1 MTETSW
7 LTDGENA
14 VEWAAL
20 VDEIE
25 LADFFQLHAIYLA
38 DASLEAPFV
47 AAFAAAMGERWVRF
61 ESSCVA
67 DLLVDTPLDA
77 AFRRRLAGA
86 SGWCLVARGAEP
98 VAVARAAA
106 ILNQRRDVIR
116 GLLAGP
122 MVVVLHPLDW
132 LIVRREA
139 ADLWSVHIGVCRFT
153 AAPVP
158 EPPRFPIVRPVCRT
172 ELRRVR
178 GMSPRAVLAREERR
192 SGHRFPIA
200 VGRDSLEDV
209 VRAALQAGLVGSEL
223 RQLLLAGLPP
233 GFVYSLPT
241 VSRPIDQLRFDL
253 MELQRTPRLIGL
265 DRPPLMIWLDNAIR
279 LSGPRVE
286 ANEFRRLRD
295 GLFGGGH
302 SPSEPDASVASMAG
316 AVDATGL
323 GASEAF
329 DLEALARLEA
339 SSDDSGT
346 RACVAVDRAVLM
358 AQGAHLPSAIRAA
371 LGRATSLVE
380 RLGDLRLIGR
390 SHARAAWIAGHLGDR
405 RSGLAEVHEGRRIV
419 ELLGIGGGDDLVTEL
434 DTVANWL
441 SSSR

>member
-132 LIVRREA
+132 RIVRREA
-139 ADLWSVHIGVCRFT
+139 ADLWSVHIGVRRFT
-153 AAPVP
+153 AAPVSD
-158 EPPRFPIVRPVCRT
+158 PPRFPMVRPVCAT

-178 GMSPRAVLAREERR
+178 RMSPRAALAREERR
-192 SGHRFPIA
+192 AGYQGPL
-200 VGRDSLEDV
+200 VKRDGLEDV
-209 VRAALQAGLVGSEL
+209 VRAVLQAGLVGPERRS
-223 RQLLLAGLPP
+223 LLMAGLPP
-233 GFVYSLPT
+233 GFVASLPIA
-241 VSRPIDQLRFDL
+241 SRPLDQLRFDL
-253 MELQRTPRLIGL
+253 MELQRTPRLIGVA
-265 DRPPLMIWLDNAIR
+265 RPPLMIWFENAIL
-279 LSGPRVE
+279 LSPPE
-286 ANEFRRLRD
+286 HADELRRLRD
-295 GLFGGGH
+295 GLIRGGS
-302 SPSEPDASVASMAG
+302 SPADRDVPVESVAG
-316 AVDATGL
+316 AVDATRL
-323 GASEAF
+323 GASEGLVGLKVLAF
-329 DLEALARLEA
+329 IAEA
-339 SSDDSGT
+339 SDDHGT
-346 RACVAVDRAVLM
+346 RACVAVDRAVLV
-358 AQGAHLPSAIRAA
+358 AHGGQPPTAIREA
-371 LGRATSLVE
+371 LGQAFSAVE
-380 RLGDLRLIGR
+380 SLGDLRLIGR
-390 SHARAAWIAGHLGDR
+390 CHARAAWISGHLGDR
-405 RSGLAEVHEGRRIV
+405 RSGLAEVDEGRRIV
-419 ELLGIGGGDDLVTEL
+419 ELLGISGGDDLVTEL

-441 SSSR
+441 SSTR